1 MLGGGSIEHRELI
14 YYHCFTNRQL
24 FTPRP
29 PVWNWTRVPVTQP
42 PVLLPSKSTLS
53 VAVGHESRCAVKT
66 AEVER
71 GLPRPGALQPRS
83 GVSSAQ
89 GADVRSATAR
99 SEPIGS

>member
-14 YYHCFTNRQL
+14 YYHLFQNRQL

-53 VAVGHESRCAVKT
+53 VAAGHESRCAVKT

-71 GLPRPGALQPRS
+71 GLPRPGAPCRRVYS
-83 GVSSAQ
+83 EYPKP
-89 GADVRSATAR
+89 VRTGR
-99 SEPIGS
+99 KKFRLR